1 MAFPGAQFPWN
12 GIAARVRMPIA
23 GGTVNSEP
31 FPVPGGSKV
40 MTVHCPA
47 LTGTAATVKLQTLA
61 PTETV
66 EATQVWSDVLCFDLT
81 DGTMESLDGLVE
93 STAVTIPISA
103 TGGGVLRLVASE
115 DQSAAPVTVPIW
127 FSRDG

>member
-12 GIAARVRMPIA
+12 GIAARIRMPIT

-31 FPVPGGSKV
+31 FPVPAGSKV
-40 MTVHCPA
+40 ITFHLPA

-66 EATQVWSDVLCFDLT
+66 EATQVWTDVSCMDLT
-81 DGTMESLDGLVE
+81 DGTFELLDGLVE
-93 STAVTIPISA
+93 STAVTIPVSA

-115 DQSAAPVTVPIW
+115 DQSAAVVTIPIW